1 MEKVVIIGSGGLA
14 REVRNLIEA
23 INTENPSYE
32 FLGYLVSDLK
42 KLGTY
47 DSKDQVI
54 GNFSWFNKQSEP
66 INVAIGIGDPNSRL
80 NVVNTLMNDYSN
92 LIFPSLIHPSVIY
105 DKNSVRIEKGVI
117 ICASTVLTVNI
128 VLKEFSFINL
138 CCTVGHEAV
147 LGRYSVLNPSVN
159 ISGGVKIGDTVSVGT
174 GVQILQYISVGNN
187 AVIGGGA
194 CVTKQLS
201 SNVVAVG
208 VPAKVI
214 RRINE

>member
-1 MEKVVIIGSGGLA
+1 MEKIVIIGSGGLA
-14 REVRNLIEA
+14 REVRYLIEA
-23 INTENPSYE
+23 INTENASYE
-32 FLGYLVSDLK
+32 FIGYLVSDLK
-42 KLGTY
+42 KLGIY
-47 DSKDQVI
+47 DSKDKVI
-54 GNFSWFNKQSEP
+54 GNFSWLDKQSEP
-66 INVAIGIGDPNSRL
+66 INIAIGIGDPNSRL
-80 NVVNTLMNDYSN
+80 NVVNNLLNNYSN

-105 DKNSVRIEKGVI
+105 DKNLVTIEQGVI

-147 LGRYSVLNPSVN
+147 IGRYSVLNPTVN
-159 ISGGVKIGDTVSVGT
+159 ISGGVNIGDFVSVGT
-174 GVQILQYISVGNN
+174 GSQILQYISVGNN
-187 AVIGGGA
+187 SVIGAGA

-214 RRINE
+214 

>member
-1 MEKVVIIGSGGLA
+1 MEKIVIIGSGGLA
-14 REVRNLIEA
+14 REVRYLIEA
-23 INTENPSYE
+23 INTENTSYE

-47 DSKDQVI
+47 DSKDEVI
-54 GNFSWFNKQSEP
+54 GNLSWLDKQSEP

-80 NVVNTLMNDYSN
+80 NVANNLLNNYSN

-105 DKNSVRIEKGVI
+105 DKNSVTIEQGVI

-147 LGRYSVLNPSVN
+147 IGRYSVLNPTVN
-159 ISGGVKIGDTVSVGT
+159 ISGGAIIGDVVSVGT
-174 GVQILQYISVGNN
+174 GSQILQYISVGNN
-187 AVIGGGA
+187 SVIGAGA

-214 RRINE
+214 KILDE

>member
-1 MEKVVIIGSGGLA
+1 MEKIVIIGSGGLA
-14 REVRNLIEA
+14 REVRYLIEA
-23 INTENPSYE
+23 INTENASYE
-32 FLGYLVSDLK
+32 FIGYLVSDLK
-42 KLGTY
+42 KLGIY
-47 DSKDQVI
+47 DSKDKVI
-54 GNFSWFNKQSEP
+54 GNFSWLDKQSEP
-66 INVAIGIGDPNSRL
+66 INIAIGIGDPNSRL
-80 NVVNTLMNDYSN
+80 NVVNNLLNNYSN

-105 DKNSVRIEKGVI
+105 DKNLVTIEQGVI

-147 LGRYSVLNPSVN
+147 IGRYSVLNPTVN
-159 ISGGVKIGDTVSVGT
+159 ISGGVNIGDFVSVGT
-174 GVQILQYISVGNN
+174 GSQILQYISVGNN
-187 AVIGGGA
+187 SVIGAGA

-214 RRINE
+214 KEIDE